1 MVDERLRPWC
11 ERYPDLQ
18 VRRVVAPDRP
28 SRMLLDHAEDAQ
40 LLVVGSRG
48 RGAFRGMLLGSTSR
62 ALLHHATCPLAV
74 VRSEG
79 GPPGNAEDAIEA

>member
-79 GPPGNAEDAIEA
+79 GPPGSAEDAVEA